1 MTSSCMQTM
10 PKRYVLALLAFF
22 GFFFAYI
29 YRADLSVAI
38 VEMSAK
44 EAEASLTDNTTG
56 RIIARSASKRSL
68 KWSPVLQGYILSS
81 FFYGYIVTQ
90 LPAGLLTNLYGGRV
104 FFGAG
109 IGICAIVNL
118 LIPLAA
124 KASPGW
130 LIFLRI
136 IQGLSQGFIFPSMHC
151 LWSKWSP
158 ACERSRLT
166 TFSLSGCYIGTVFA
180 LGLGGIIGRAINWE
194 AIFYIF
200 GAFGIVWC
208 LLWFLFVYETPSEH
222 ATILADEK
230 NYLETSVCQPGSSR
244 VPWLQIIKS
253 PPVWAI
259 IFAHFAE
266 NWGFYTMLTDLP
278 TFLADKLDYEVD
290 QAGMVSSLPYFVMAV
305 VLYSSGYISDYL
317 IEKRKMSCT
326 SVRKGFCCSGL
337 AIQCFIMLMI
347 PFVKNSSF
355 LISMFVLA
363 IGVGGMAWSSF
374 GVNHLDIGT
383 GYANVLMSI
392 SNFFAT
398 IPGIVS
404 PTLTGHLTEDKENA
418 HWNIIFV
425 ITSVFFLIGAVMFG
439 IFASGDVQ
447 DWSKS
452 PNCYNTLDDAQMRT
466 GSSSDTSSNQSVLQA
481 N

>member
-1 MTSSCMQTM
+1 MDRHQPIMTSSCAQSL
-10 PKRYVLALLAFF
+10 PKRYLLALLAFF

-44 EAEASLTDNTTG
+44 DTDMDMIENTTG
-56 RIIARSASKRSL
+56 RVIARSIGKRNL

-90 LPAGLLTNLYGGRV
+90 LPAGFLTNLFGGRV

-118 LIPLAA
+118 LIPVAA
-124 KASPGW
+124 KTSPGW

-158 ACERSRLT
+158 TFERSRLT
-166 TFSLSGCYIGTVFA
+166 TFSLSGCYIGTVVA
-180 LGLGGIIGRAINWE
+180 LGLGGVIGRAINWE

-208 LLWFLFVYETPSEH
+208 LLWFLFVYETPNEH
-222 ATILADEK
+222 ATISADEK
-230 NYLETSVCQPGSSR
+230 NFLESSVCQQSSSR

-253 PPVWAI
+253 PAVWAI

-278 TFLADKLDYEVD
+278 TFLSDVLDYEVD
-290 QAGMVSSLPYFVMAV
+290 KAGLVSSLPYFVMAV

-317 IEKRKMSCT
+317 IERRRISCT
-326 SVRKGFCCSGL
+326 SVRKAFCCSG
-337 AIQCFIMLMI
+337 
-347 PFVKNSSF
+347 
-355 LISMFVLA
+355 
-363 IGVGGMAWSSF
+363 
-374 GVNHLDIGT
+374 
-383 GYANVLMSI
+383 
-392 SNFFAT
+392 NFFR
-398 IPGIVS
+398 
-404 PTLTGHLTEDKENA
+404 
-418 HWNIIFV
+418 IFKKY
-425 ITSVFFLIGAVMFG
+425 FLKLI
-439 IFASGDVQ
+439 
-447 DWSKS
+447 
-452 PNCYNTLDDAQMRT
+452 N
-466 GSSSDTSSNQSVLQA
+466 
-481 N
+481 